1 MASTL
6 LELSKLISS
15 SVATVDARCRTL
27 SLKYPDLANPANP
40 QGNEALA
47 HDREIAA
54 ATSVALA
61 AAAQLMAS
69 MQDPSRALIETSR
82 GFALSSAMGAV
93 NESATAEIIR
103 EAGPKG
109 CHINDIAKKN
119 GMDPLKIGRHQS
131 TNSSRLLRLLAT
143 QHIFRE
149 VSPDVFAH
157 NRISILLDTGKSSQE
172 IFAKPEDKYHGAK
185 GIGALVGLNT
195 DETYKAAAYI
205 QDVVV
210 NPERAAAEGR
220 GLLAMNRAYNTE
232 GSFFSLYDRPEN
244 LARFKRFGMAM
255 NADRMLDPHSIVLKG
270 FKWGAL
276 PAGALVVDVGGGV
289 GSTSLEIARA
299 NPHLRFVVQDLPSV
313 TLEGKEYW
321 AREYPDA
328 LTGGIVS
335 LQAHSFLTP
344 QPVKDAS
351 VFLVRAVLH
360 NWSDANAS
368 KILKNLRD
376 AAQPTTQLVVLE
388 RIASLVC
395 EEDASYAHI
404 TGAVLLAPPAPL
416 LANLGV
422 MFPYLMDIQARHHS
436 TLLLWDGIERTFP
449 HHWKLFKEAGWEIAH
464 VYRNPGVMDQIIA
477 KPV

>member
-6 LELSKLISS
+6 LELSNLISS
-15 SVATVDARCRTL
+15 SVAIVDARCRAL
-27 SLKYPDLANPANP
+27 SRKYPDLANPANA
-40 QGNEALA
+40 QEDEALA
-47 HDREIAA
+47 HDSQIAA
-54 ATSVALA
+54 ATSIAVA
-61 AAAQLMAS
+61 AAAQLMAN
-69 MQDPSRALIETSR
+69 MQDQSRALIETSR
-82 GFALSSAMGAV
+82 GFAVSSAMGAV

-119 GMDPLKIGRHQS
+119 GMDPLKIARF
-131 TNSSRLLRLLAT
+131 LRLLAT
-143 QHIFRE
+143 LHIFRE

-220 GLLAMNRAYNTE
+220 GPLAPMNRAYNTE
-232 GSFFSLYDRPEN
+232 GNFFSLYDRPEN

-255 NADRMLDPHSIVLKG
+255 NADRMLDPQSSVLKG
-270 FKWGAL
+270 LNWGAL

-299 NPHLRFVVQDLPSV
+299 NPHLRFVVQDLASV
-313 TLEGKEYW
+313 TLEGKEFW

-328 LTGGIVS
+328 LAGGIVS
-335 LQAHSFLTP
+335 LQAHSFLNP

-360 NWSDANAS
+360 NWPDAGAF

-376 AAQPTTQLVVLE
+376 AARPTTQLVVLE
-388 RIASLVC
+388 RIAPLVC
-395 EEDASYAHI
+395 GEDAAHAHI
-404 TGAVLLAPPAPL
+404 PGAVLPAPPAPL

-422 MFPYLMDIQARHHS
+422 MFPYLMDMQARDPSS
-436 TLLLWDGIERTFP
+436 TSLYPLDGIERTFP
-449 HHWKLFKEAGWEIAH
+449 HHLKLYKEAGWEIVH

-477 KPV
+477 KPI